1 MSVEH
6 FRHENMIPGPAAE
19 VATHNI
25 WETEDGVLMAYG
37 LSAVSVLEATSTV
50 YAPGCI
56 YIKSLT
62 AGTSIVYVN
71 VGTMASPDFESIDTT
86 A

>member
-1 MSVEH
+1 MSVEY

-19 VATHNI
+19 VATRNI
-25 WETEDGVLMAYG
+25 WETEDGVLLAYG
-37 LSAVSVLEATSTV
+37 LSAVSVLEATTV

-71 VGTMASPDFESIDTT
+71 VGTKASPDFEAITT
-86 A
+86 S